1 MAKRTNEYYVIPV
14 LCYIY
19 IESDF
24 LKGKHLLQKKFT
36 FLANL
41 FLIYMKTTYSG
52 QKPAHRILLGGIIL
66 IVFSATFFGCQ
77 KNNPP
82 AELTDPPVVPAYSPE
97 FADSLQQKLI
107 EASYLLAG
115 GFADSALPILKNL
128 ITTSREKQVW
138 RIYAHANASAAAIFM
153 GKELYEY
160 GLSTFLFPAHDS
172 LIKHQPDNYAALLL
186 LQTALIN
193 GLTETARPLKAMET
207 IQSMDT
213 VVRMRIKNLTYMS
226 DTTQNPEFKQRISYQ
241 ILNAR
246 WTHYHTVSLAYLA
259 IGKTDSA
266 EKYLHL
272 LDKPLNLLISI
283 DPNNLMSQ
291 LYPAYLSN
299 IGLLHENRGNLD
311 SAEYYYNQSLS
322 LARQLGNIESAEVD
336 LYNLGIISRKRKK
349 PAEAIDWFE
358 QSLDITRQKADP
370 SDRSD
375 VLTYLQLARCWHEI
389 GEKQKAIDHIQQA
402 ISQQSINYP
411 PESPFETNPSPP
423 EILHDLRSVEAL
435 YLKAHYLAEDCFTKL
450 NYQHCQSAEA
460 TMDIAAEIISELK
473 HSLATSELALS
484 IVDSL
489 WRIDFFAKE
498 ETEFSL
504 ADSASALYENAVK
517 VAFLLAEL
525 EPDRA
530 DFYHNEAWKYS
541 EANKYNLLFYGIQR
555 GEVERFG
562 KVPTDSIIR
571 ERILAENLRRLETEV
586 FTRKQVGEN
595 PGENDPT
602 VTELTFTKAAWS
614 NLEKYYQQTFPDY
627 YELRFGKNNIPVS
640 IVQQQ
645 LLKKNEALL
654 EYLSTDDA
662 IYAFLITPDTMV
674 PFQTCGVTDSLIAK
688 FRRGVSAHPDSSE
701 KSWKYSYIADPGYKL
716 YSELLQ
722 PAIQVLKNI
731 SDQPWR
737 LQIARDGNLN
747 LLNFNA
753 FLQSLPKP
761 NEESITPWEYV
772 VLDEKIII
780 NYQYSA
786 GIAFRE
792 SLRKKD
798 TKFIADYGGFAPW
811 PQLKELVYSKKAVEA
826 IGAKW
831 GISSQTYTAPDA
843 PEYLM
848 KTFLEK
854 GPQFKICHIT
864 THGRTDPTD
873 PALSRLMFSERD
885 SLLAQTIYEYN
896 FPNEQIVLDACETG
910 VGKHAAGE
918 GILSLDRAFTF
929 AGAHSVMMSLWKVE
943 DAAAGILMEDYFEN
957 LEEELPRDVAW
968 KKAQMQYVRSEGE
981 HYPYYWAA
989 TVSIGDYSPMT
1000 FSSSLLYWYIMLGLI
1015 AGGLFALFFY
1025 RKRNK

>member
-1 MAKRTNEYYVIPV
+1 
-14 LCYIY
+14 
-19 IESDF
+19 
-24 LKGKHLLQKKFT
+24 
-36 FLANL
+36 
-41 FLIYMKTTYSG
+41 MKTTYFG
-52 QKPAHRILLGGIIL
+52 QKSAHGTFLWGMFL

-82 AELTDPPVVPAYSPE
+82 AELTDHPVVPAYSPE

-107 EASYLLAG
+107 EASYLLSYG
-115 GFADSALPILKNL
+115 LSDSALSIYESL
-128 ITTSREKQVW
+128 IGTCREKKIW
-138 RIYAHANASAAAIFM
+138 GIYAQANASAAAIFM
-153 GKELYEY
+153 EKELYEY
-160 GLSTFLFPAHDS
+160 GLFTFLFPAHDS
-172 LIKHQPDNYAALLL
+172 LIKHQPDNHAALLL
-186 LQTALIN
+186 LQAALIN
-193 GLTETARPLKAMET
+193 GLAETARPLKAMES
-207 IQSMDT
+207 ILSMDT

-226 DTTQNPEFKQRISYQ
+226 DTTQNPEFKQRIAYQ

-259 IGKTDSA
+259 VGKTDSA

-283 DPNNLMSQ
+283 DPNNLMPQ

-349 PAEAIDWFE
+349 PAEAIGRFE
-358 QSLDITRQKADP
+358 QSIDITRQKADP
-370 SDRSD
+370 GDRSD

-402 ISQQSINYP
+402 ISLQSLNYP
-411 PESPFETNPSPP
+411 SESAFDTNPSPS
-423 EILHDLRSVEAL
+423 EILHDLQSVEAL
-435 YLKAHYLAEDCFTKL
+435 YLKALYLAEDCFTKL
-450 NYQHCQSAEA
+450 NYQHCLSAEA
-460 TMDIAAEIISELK
+460 TIDITAEIISELK
-473 HSLATSELALS
+473 HSLNTSELALS

-555 GEVERFG
+555 GEVKRFG
-562 KVPTDSIIR
+562 KVPADSIIR
-571 ERILAENLRRLETEV
+571 ERILAENLSRLETEV
-586 FTRKQVGEN
+586 FTRKQAGEN
-595 PGENDPT
+595 EPK
-602 VTELTFTKAAWS
+602 VTELTSTKAAWS
-614 NLEKYYQQTFPDY
+614 SLEKYYQQTFPDY

-654 EYLSTDDA
+654 EYLTTDDA

-674 PFQTCGVTDSLIAK
+674 TFQTCGVTDSLIAK
-688 FRRGVSAHPDSSE
+688 FRRGVAMHPDSSE
-701 KSWKYSYIADPGYKL
+701 KSWKYSHIAVTGHKL

-722 PAIQVLKNI
+722 PAIHVLKNI
-731 SDQPWR
+731 SDQPCR

-747 LLNFNA
+747 FLNFNA

-761 NEESITPWEYV
+761 NEESVTPWEYV

-831 GISSQTYTAPDA
+831 GISSQTYTTPDD
-843 PEYLM
+843 PKYLM

-873 PALSRLMFSERD
+873 PALSRLMFSEQD
-885 SLLAQTIYEYN
+885 SLPAQTIYEYS

-943 DAAAGILMEDYFEN
+943 DAAAGILMEGYFEN
-957 LEEELPRDVAW
+957 LKEGLSRDQAW
-968 KKAQMQYVRSEGE
+968 KRAQMQYVRSEGE

-989 TVSIGDYSPMT
+989 SVSIGDYSPMT
-1000 FSSSLLYWYIMLGLI
+1000 FSSSFGYGYVLLGLVI
-1015 AGGLFALFFY
+1015 GVLFVLFFY